1 MVRLIKPKKTPSKL
15 LTETE
20 LEMMR
25 VLWQRKEGTVH
36 DVMDGLSAGRKLA
49 YTSVSTILR
58 ILEQKEVVGS
68 RKDGRGHIYFPK
80 LGKKEYELR
89 SLGHLMNNVFEGET
103 LQLVSRLLELKDLDA
118 KELENLRAL
127 LEAKGK

>member
-1 MVRLIKPKKTPSKL
+1 MVRLSKPKKTPSKL

-36 DVMDGLSAGRKLA
+36 DVMEGLSPERKLA

-58 ILEQKEVVGS
+58 ILEQKEIISS
-68 RKDGRGHIYFPK
+68 RKDGRGHVYFPK
-80 LGKKEYELR
+80 LDKKEYELR
-89 SLGHLMNNVFEGET
+89 SLGHLMSNVFGGES
-103 LQLVSRLLELKDLDA
+103 LQLVSRLLELKDFDP
-118 KELENLRAL
+118 KELESLRAL

>member
-1 MVRLIKPKKTPSKL
+1 MVAKKTPQKL

-25 VLWQRKEGTVH
+25 VLWARNEGTVH
-36 DVMDGLSAGRKLA
+36 DVIEGLSAQRKLA

-58 ILEQKEVVGS
+58 ILEQKGVLTS
-68 RKDGRGHIYFPK
+68 RKDGRGHVYIPK
-80 LGKKEYELR
+80 LDKKEYELR
-89 SLGHLMNNVFEGET
+89 SLGHLMQNVFEGEP
-103 LQLVSRLLELKDLDA
+103 LQLVSRLLELKGLDE
-118 KELENLRAL
+118 KEIADLRAL